1 MNETTKTV
9 LIIAGCTAAGI
20 AIGGVT
26 YFALDHFGVINKDN
40 DSNVNG
46 LVADA
51 VIPEGN
57 LEA

>member
-20 AIGGVT
+20 ALGGVT
-26 YFALDHFGVINKDN
+26 YLALDHFGIINKD
-40 DSNVNG
+40 DSNNNG
-46 LVADA
+46 LVADD

-57 LEA
+57 LDA

>member
-9 LIIAGCTAAGI
+9 LIIAGCTAAGL
-20 AIGGVT
+20 AIGGAT
-26 YFALDHFGVINKDN
+26 YLALDHFGVINKGDEN
-40 DSNVNG
+40 GNG